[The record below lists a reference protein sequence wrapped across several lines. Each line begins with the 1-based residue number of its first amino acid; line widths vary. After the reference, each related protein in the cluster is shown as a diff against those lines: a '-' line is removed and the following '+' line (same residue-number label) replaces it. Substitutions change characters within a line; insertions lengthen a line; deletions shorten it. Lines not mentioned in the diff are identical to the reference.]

1 VEVDTLGNDHALHR
15 RFVLGCLDRGVYF
28 HAYSSSGSPGHAGF
42 STAHSEADF
51 AYTLEAIEASVSAIA
66 RGQA

>member
-1 VEVDTLGNDHALHR
+1 
-15 RFVLGCLDRGVYF
+15 VLGCLDRGVYF